1 MKQIQIPYAGIFFL
15 LLTII
20 GCDKKGS
27 SPPDVQSNLAQQRL
41 ELASGVSDHFILPG
55 FASLQDETEGLVTS
69 LAKFQSEINQQNLE
83 SFRFQLQ
90 KTWLSWQKVEPF
102 VFGPSETLALRS
114 ALNTYPTNVEKIQTN
129 IQRSEYSLGSFSQ
142 LDAGGFPALDYLI
155 NNQEETD
162 EEKLQSYQNESGKL
176 QYLSDVVAFVDQ
188 NISEVT
194 ELWKN
199 GDFLDKFRSDASGGT
214 DIGSAMGILINA
226 FDLHFQR
233 FLRDGKVAIPAGIRS
248 AGIIRPTAT
257 EAYYGGYSLALLKE
271 ALINYQNIFSGSGL
285 DGQKFNSFYFYLTA
299 LNREDLVT
307 ILENEFNLALAQV
320 DALSDPLSD
329 QIMTDV
335 EPVTTLFIL
344 LQDIVTTIKAD
355 MISAMGI
362 TLTNQDNDG
371 D

>member
-1 MKQIQIPYAGIFFL
+1 
-15 LLTII
+15 
-20 GCDKKGS
+20 
-27 SPPDVQSNLAQQRL
+27 
-41 ELASGVSDHFILPG
+41 
-55 FASLQDETEGLVTS
+55 
-69 LAKFQSEINQQNLE
+69 
-83 SFRFQLQ
+83 
-90 KTWLSWQKVEPF
+90 
-102 VFGPSETLALRS
+102 
-114 ALNTYPTNVEKIQTN
+114 
-129 IQRSEYSLGSFSQ
+129 
-142 LDAGGFPALDYLI
+142 
-155 NNQEETD
+155 
-162 EEKLQSYQNESGKL
+162 
-176 QYLSDVVAFVDQ
+176 
-188 NISEVT
+188 
-194 ELWKN
+194 
-199 GDFLDKFRSDASGGT
+199 
-214 DIGSAMGILINA
+214 MGILINA